1 MDDEAPQERSP
12 MPADWPA
19 ADAHLVNGGYYTE
32 SVSFPG
38 PTPATAHLWI
48 TVRWCLMYG
57 HWEAVGLSLDFAPH
71 ARVRALQRR
80 DLSLIKMGDVL
91 DRAARE
97 LEKLLDDNRVFGS
110 EVEVWSLGYDA
121 NGEVVRTVTSRPN
134 DAVAPAARPKRG
146 DRPPRPPE
154 WAEETMRV
162 YNEAYKNGQSPTK
175 AVREHFG
182 IGRDNAARY
191 VWLCRHKYR
200 LLPDTKPGYA
210 RGLEP
215 PKHEEDK

>member
-1 MDDEAPQERSP
+1 MDDEAPQARSS

-57 HWEAVGLSLDFAPH
+57 HWEAVGLSLDFAPG
-71 ARVRALQRR
+71 ATVRALQRR
-80 DLSLIKMGDVL
+80 DLGLIKMGDVL
-91 DRAARE
+91 DQAARE
-97 LEKLLDDNRVFGS
+97 LEKRLDDDRVFGR
-110 EVEVWSLGYDA
+110 EVEVWSVVFDESGGL
-121 NGEVVRTVTSRPN
+121 VRTVSSRPN
-134 DAVAPAARPKRG
+134 DAVAPDARPKRG

-154 WAEETMRV
+154 WAEETVRV
-162 YNEAYKNGQSPTK
+162 YNEAFKVGQSPTK

-182 IGRDNAARY
+182 IKRDNAARY
-191 VWLCRHKYR
+191 VWLCRHKYH

-210 RGLEP
+210 RGLKP
-215 PKHEEDK
+215 RKPKEET